1 MLQKHF
7 ARSREFQMAK
17 NFLTS
22 ISSQPESIMSI
33 DASTNSL
40 AFAIYKDKQL
50 INYGKI
56 EFSGNTTYEKVLDAS
71 GKVSAF
77 IKLYSV
83 DAIVIEHTVFMN
95 SPKTAADLALVQGAI
110 LGASSVKLIRSVAP
124 ITWQNFIGN
133 KKFTAD
139 EKLKLKADNPGK
151 SDSWYKN
158 QERTVRKQRTIHYI
172 SVQYDKIINDND
184 VADAIAI
191 GHYAINNWDR
201 LTK

>member
-1 MLQKHF
+1 MLLKHF
-7 ARSREFQMAK
+7 ARLKEFLMAK

-22 ISSQPESIMSI
+22 ISSQPETIMSI

-40 AFAIYKDKQL
+40 AFAIYKNREL
-50 INYGKI
+50 VNYGKI

-71 GKVSAF
+71 SKVSAF
-77 IKLYSV
+77 IKLYFI

-110 LGASSVKLIRSVAP
+110 LGASHINIIRSVAP

-133 KKFTAD
+133 KKFTTD
-139 EKLKLKADNPGK
+139 EKLSLRASNPGK

-158 QERTVRKQRTIHYI
+158 QERVIRKQRTIHYV
-172 SVQYDKIINDND
+172 SVQYDKIISDND